1 MKHEKH
7 CLLNHSNKNI
17 HKEKI
22 MRKNIYICNVWIQF
36 QKFFHIRVCVCVG
49 YKIYGRRIRKA
60 IKCIH
65 FCANWIQRFTVYVKT
80 NSKILQEEGVHCT
93 SLVKLNLKVK
103 KKNPIRNLNIKKS
116 LWMCHKNYELFPIQK
131 SKEKEGERGLK
142 TLWK

>member
-1 MKHEKH
+1 MCEFNFK
-7 CLLNHSNKNI
+7 
-17 HKEKI
+17 
-22 MRKNIYICNVWIQF
+22 
-36 QKFFHIRVCVCVG
+36 KFFHIRVCVCVG

-116 LWMCHKNYELFPIQK
+116 L
-131 SKEKEGERGLK
+131 
-142 TLWK
+142 

>member
-1 MKHEKH
+1 M
-7 CLLNHSNKNI
+7 KNI
-17 HKEKI
+17 ACWIIQIKTYT
-22 MRKNIYICNVWIQF
+22 MRKSWGKIYIFAMCEFNF
-36 QKFFHIRVCVCVG
+36 KKFFHIRVCVCVG

-80 NSKILQEEGVHCT
+80 NSKILREEGVLCT

-131 SKEKEGERGLK
+131 SKEREGERGLK